1 MFCAELPEHGALC
14 YACLETTSRE
24 GVRSL
29 RNLSEEFGIQET
41 QTKQGPWEP
50 EQEPEPKTQ
59 QGPWEPEEQP
69 QASSNKRRRMS

>member
-29 RNLSEEFGIQET
+29 KNLSEEFGIQET

-50 EQEPEPKTQ
+50 EP
-59 QGPWEPEEQP
+59 GL
-69 QASSNKRRRMS
+69 RLG